1 MPAGAPE
8 AQRRDPPGSCD
19 RGFERAGRPRAQK
32 GRRQALQ
39 IQRRRPVAP
48 VLQGGHDRLARAARL
63 RGQKLRRRRLRQV
76 LVHTRGRRLSRRAS
90 TRHTR
95 GPGRRLG
102 RPSPAVFNL
111 MVFPSEFR
119 SAAIIASCD
128 GWSNRRPAR
137 APRQCTNT
145 ARPIKKKIYSRNASK
160 EAGTTG
166 KGGIST
172 AQRSV
177 KRFYR
182 NRQNGPLLGAPLLS
196 LSQPPSC
203 ISPIATRRP
212 EACRHPFR
220 K

>member
-1 MPAGAPE
+1 MTAGAPE
-8 AQRRDPPGSCD
+8 AQGRDSPGSCD

-111 MVFPSEFR
+111 MVILSEFR

-137 APRQCTNT
+137 APRQCANT
-145 ARPIKKKIYSRNASK
+145 ARPIKKIYSGNASK
-160 EAGTTG
+160 EAGTTEE
-166 KGGIST
+166 GGIST
-172 AQRSV
+172 AQRPV
-177 KRFYR
+177 KRGYR
-182 NRQNGPLLGAPLLS
+182 IAVMDLCWGPL
-196 LSQPPSC
+196 
-203 ISPIATRRP
+203 R
-212 EACRHPFR
+212 
-220 K
+220 